1 MKTAGTTAGRPP
13 RQAPERAGFDPSID
27 LFGLVEM
34 IFRRKW
40 LILGTAAVV
49 VALTFA
55 VLAMIGPRYQATA
68 RILID
73 PRDVRVIENE
83 LVQGGFGDNLL
94 LVESQVEV
102 IGSETVL
109 GRVVER
115 EKLAEDAEFVGA
127 AADAGARSAQEI
139 ALENLA
145 RATKV
150 ARAENTYV
158 IEISVTTR
166 EPAKSA
172 RLANAI
178 AAAYT
183 DDQADA
189 SADATRNVSTSI
201 EERLAELQER
211 LRQAEEKVATYK
223 SENNLS
229 NPDGRLLLDTRLNDL
244 STRLSAAVGRT
255 AEARSRL
262 DVIEAAMRQRGDV
275 SSVVSETENTTM
287 VQLRGQLTE
296 AQRRLAELQQ
306 VLGPRH
312 PRVAAAQAE
321 IDQAR
326 QAIRSESERLVAA
339 TRDAWRAAKETEDSI
354 AASLGELTE
363 QSFGT
368 NQKMIELRELERQAQ
383 ASRLVYEAFL
393 VRARETAEQEN
404 LGARNAR
411 IIAPAA
417 VPDRPAFP
425 PRSLLLLASGVFG
438 LGLGVFNAIVA
449 DTLQNR
455 PILKRRA
462 ANPAPA
468 APAGRSMPVAAAMT
482 EPRDILQDRAVL
494 TLSIHDPLV
503 ARDAALELARDAA
516 REGYATLFIDLASG
530 HGDEPGLAELST
542 GDASVADVLA
552 RDPYSAVHI
561 VHAGSQWRGFSLRG
575 FREAFAV
582 FVETYE
588 RVVVNAGLLYGKAN
602 EMAAEVI
609 DRADHAVLVVA
620 HGDLSPEEASAY
632 EDLTSAGGMTV
643 TVLSLD
649 DEDATLDSAA

>member
-1 MKTAGTTAGRPP
+1 MKTAATNVGGLP
-13 RQAPERAGFDPSID
+13 RQAPERAEVDASID
-27 LFGLVEM
+27 IFGLVET
-34 IFRRKW
+34 IVRRKW
-40 LILGTAAVV
+40 LILGTAVLV
-49 VALTFA
+49 VALAFVA
-55 VLAMIGPRYQATA
+55 LSAIGSRYQATA

-83 LVQGGFGDNLL
+83 LVQRGFGDNLL

-115 EKLAEDAEFVGA
+115 ENLAGDPEF
-127 AADAGARSAQEI
+127 ADASGGTVGRSLQEI

-189 SADATRNVSTSI
+189 SADATRNVSSSI

-255 AEARSRL
+255 AEAKSRL

-321 IDQAR
+321 IEQAR

-339 TRDAWRAAKETEDSI
+339 TRDAYRAARETEESI
-354 AASLGELTE
+354 AASLSQLTE
-363 QSFGT
+363 ESFGT

-425 PRSLLLLASGVFG
+425 PRSLLLLAAGVFG

-449 DTLQNR
+449 DTLTKR
-455 PILKRRA
+455 PIARRRVVS
-462 ANPAPA
+462 PPA
-468 APAGRSMPVAAAMT
+468 AASAVQGKAPPA
-482 EPRDILQDRAVL
+482 PRDILQDRAVL
-494 TLSIHDPLV
+494 TLSIHDSLI

-516 REGYATLFIDLASG
+516 REGSSTLFIDLASG

-542 GDASVADVLA
+542 GDAAVADVLQ
-552 RDPYSAVHI
+552 RDPHSPVHV
-561 VHAGSQWRGFSLRG
+561 VHAGSRWRGVSPRG
-575 FREAFAV
+575 FREAFAA

-588 RVVVNAGLLYGKAN
+588 RVVVNAGLLYGEAN

-609 DRADHAVLVVA
+609 DRADHAVLVVP
-620 HGDLSPEEASAY
+620 HGDLSPEEAAAY
-632 EDLTSAGGMTV
+632 EDLTMAGGMSV

-649 DEDATLDSAA
+649 DEDEALDSAA

>member
-1 MKTAGTTAGRPP
+1 MKSAGTTAGSPP
-13 RQAPERAGFDPSID
+13 RQAPVRTGVDPSID
-27 LFGLVEM
+27 IFGLVET
-34 IFRRKW
+34 IFRHKG

-49 VALTFA
+49 VALAFA
-55 VLAMIGPRYQATA
+55 ALTIIGPRYQATA

-83 LVQGGFGDNLL
+83 LVQRGFGDNLL

-115 EKLAEDAEFVGA
+115 ENLAEDPEFAEA
-127 AADAGARSAQEI
+127 AAGIGARSPQEV

-158 IEISVTTR
+158 IEISVTTK

-183 DDQADA
+183 VDQADA
-189 SADATRNVSTSI
+189 SADATRNVSSSI
-201 EERLAELQER
+201 EERLAELQTR
-211 LRQAEEKVATYK
+211 LRLAEEKVATYK
-223 SENNLS
+223 SDNNLS

-244 STRLSAAVGRT
+244 SSRLSVAVGRT
-255 AEARSRL
+255 AEAKSRL

-296 AQRRLAELQQ
+296 AQRRLAELER

-312 PRVAAAQAE
+312 PRVNSAQAE

-339 TRDAWRAAKETEDSI
+339 TRDAYRAAKETEESL

-368 NQKMIELRELERQAQ
+368 NQKMIQLRELERQAQ

-449 DTLQNR
+449 DTMQKR
-455 PILKRRA
+455 PILRRRA
-462 ANPAPA
+462 APVAPA
-468 APAGRSMPVAAAMT
+468 APAGQSLLGAAPVAA
-482 EPRDILQDRAVL
+482 PRDILQDRAVL
-494 TLSIHDPLV
+494 TLSVHDPLI

-516 REGYATLFIDLASG
+516 REGYATLFIDLATG
-530 HGDEPGLAELST
+530 HRGEPGLAELST
-542 GDASVADVLA
+542 GDATIADVLA
-552 RDPYSAVHI
+552 RDPYSAVHVI
-561 VHAGSQWRGFSLRG
+561 HAGDQWRGFSPRG

-588 RVVVNAGLLYGKAN
+588 RVVVNAGLLYGVAN
-602 EMAAEVI
+602 EMAAEVV
-609 DRADHAVLVVA
+609 DAADHAVLVVPY
-620 HGDLSPEEASAY
+620 GDLSPEESAAY
-632 EDLTSAGGMTV
+632 EDLTSAGGMSV

-649 DEDATLDSAA
+649 EEEARDSAA